1 MAIKMVYV
9 FVADIVDIVI
19 AAVIRTTGY
28 WFLFIDFCCIQRL
41 SYSVLLAELDVKNL
55 RELEVCQ
62 TTD

>member
-1 MAIKMVYV
+1 MVYV

-28 WFLFIDFCCIQRL
+28 WFLFIDFCYIQRL